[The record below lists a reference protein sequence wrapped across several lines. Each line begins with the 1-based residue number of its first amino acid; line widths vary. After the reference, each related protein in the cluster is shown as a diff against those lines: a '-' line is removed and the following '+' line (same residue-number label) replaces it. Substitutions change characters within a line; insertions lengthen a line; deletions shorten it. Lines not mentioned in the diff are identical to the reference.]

1 MNTKNIQ
8 NTNNNIPPFV
18 KFSATE
24 PNSQDEIGKSY
35 YDPISQKSIYPYG
48 MGSQKKITRS
58 AKNVGSMLFP
68 KYKNTNDD
76 AKEK

>member
-1 MNTKNIQ
+1 MKTKF
-8 NTNNNIPPFV
+8 TRNNIPPFI
-18 KFSATE
+18 KFSAIE
-24 PNSQDEIGKSY
+24 PISQDDIVESL

-48 MGSQKKITRS
+48 MGSQKRITKS
-58 AKNVGSMLFP
+58 AKNVGSILFP

>member
-1 MNTKNIQ
+1 MNTK
-8 NTNNNIPPFV
+8 TTHNNIPPFI

-24 PNSQDEIGKSY
+24 PISQDDIGQSF

-48 MGSQKKITRS
+48 MGSQKRVTKS
-58 AKNVGSMLFP
+58 AKNVGSIIFP

>member
-1 MNTKNIQ
+1 MSTKNIQ
-8 NTNNNIPPFV
+8 NTQNNTPPFV
-18 KFSATE
+18 RFSAIE
-24 PNSQDEIGKSY
+24 PISTDEIGKSY

>member
-1 MNTKNIQ
+1 MNTK
-8 NTNNNIPPFV
+8 TTHNNIPPFI

-24 PNSQDEIGKSY
+24 PISQDDIVDSPFTILFLKNPFTLMVWAHKKEITK
-35 YDPISQKSIYPYG
+35 
-48 MGSQKKITRS
+48 S
-58 AKNVGSMLFP
+58 AKNVGSIIFP

>member
-1 MNTKNIQ
+1 MK
-8 NTNNNIPPFV
+8 TNFTRNNIPPFI

-24 PNSQDEIGKSY
+24 PINQDDIVESI

-48 MGSQKKITRS
+48 MGSQKRITKS
-58 AKNVGSMLFP
+58 AKNVGSILFP